1 MKCEAILLAG
11 GKGLRLGGA
20 IPKQY
25 LLLGEETIAM
35 HGFRALESCPDIDAI
50 VVVAEEPYHSLFTS
64 SKKPIL
70 YALPGVRRQDSMKHG
85 LNQLSSGCTHALV
98 HDAARPFLTQDMIQ
112 NVIREGFVIGA
123 ATLAV
128 LMKATIK
135 QADSSGIVQKTL
147 DRSCLYEIQTP
158 QVVRVDWLKSGL
170 EIAEKQSLTVT
181 DDVGLAEL
189 QGYPVKLVPGSSDN
203 FKITTPEDLRLAFAL
218 LEVKSGAL

>member
-25 LLLGEETIAM
+25 LMLGQETIAM
-35 HGFRALESCPDIDAI
+35 HSFRALENCPEIDAI

-64 SKKPIL
+64 SKKTIS
-70 YALPGVRRQDSMKHG
+70 YALPGIRRQDSMKNG
-85 LNQLSSGCTHALV
+85 LNQVSAACTHALI
-98 HDAARPFLTQDMIQ
+98 HDAARPFLTPDLIKS
-112 NVIREGFVIGA
+112 VIVEGFHVGA

-170 EIAEKQSLTVT
+170 EIAEKQSLTIT

-189 QGYPVKLVPGSSDN
+189 QGFPVKLVAGSSDN
-203 FKITTPEDLRLAFAL
+203 FKITTPEDLRLAYAL